1 MSTLMRPTTRLLASV
16 IVAATLVLASLVP
29 ALAYN
34 EENVKHIQL
43 SSSEIRCDEPI
54 TITAHLVDK
63 EGEDVAGASVIFTL
77 KKGETGDTLTQLDA
91 FSDTDGNAKAEL
103 QLNGTTGNRIVQV
116 SVPNDGHAQI
126 VINAKKDDRGC
137 TKPKGGGGGGGG
149 GQGGVGGVVGFPTLP
164 PTSTSTSI
172 ENASAVVAQVVPV
185 VGILTLT
192 GLGALVV
199 AFRLRRRGSF

>member
-63 EGEDVAGASVIFTL
+63 EGEDVEGASVIFTL

-137 TKPKGGGGGGGG
+137 AKPKGGG

-164 PTSTSTSI
+164 PTSTGI
-172 ENASAVVAQVVPV
+172 DAAPALVADVLPIA
-185 VGILTLT
+185 GILTLT
-192 GLGALVV
+192 ALGALVV
-199 AFRLRRRGSF
+199 AFGLRRRGSI